1 MSTPDLSSL
10 LRLQQAIAEAAA
22 KFVVVGV
29 PENKSGRNDGELGNA
44 DIAFIHEMGD
54 PARDLPERS
63 FLRSTMAERR
73 QAYQVLA
80 AKAMRKVLAGD
91 LTVEHAL
98 ELIGLAA
105 AGDVQET
112 IEQGEFAPLAPETIR
127 RKGSSRPLIDKGQL
141 RQSITSEV
149 RDA

>member
-29 PENKSGRNDGELGNA
+29 PENKSSRNDGELGNA

-73 QAYQVLA
+73 QAYQELA
-80 AKAMRKVLAGD
+80 AKVMRKVLAGD
-91 LTVEHAL
+91 MTVEHAL

-127 RKGSSRPLIDKGQL
+127 RKGSSKPLIDKGQL

>member
-29 PENKSGRNDGELGNA
+29 PENKSARQDGELGNA

-63 FLRSTMAERR
+63 FLRSTMAEKR
-73 QAYQVLA
+73 QAYQELA
-80 AKAMRKVLAGD
+80 AKVMRKVMAGD
-91 LTVEHAL
+91 MTVEQGL
-98 ELIGLAA
+98 ELIGMAA
-105 AGDVQET
+105 ASDVQET

-127 RKGSSRPLIDKGQL
+127 RKGSSKPLIDKGQL